1 MSGDPVVVVPGDL
14 DVDDRIAGPLTFR
27 MAAWLAA
34 AAGGVAMV
42 AASRGDVARVVLG
55 AVLVVAGA
63 AGAWARPGGRPLGA
77 WVVPLVAYRRRR
89 RAYAAP
95 VDDEP
100 QARPVAV
107 AEDAVEDVTV
117 RRRPRRRSVGAVF
130 LAVAVAVAVAAAGMA
145 VGTGLGWDDVPSPD
159 VAVETPPPAPGGP
172 VVVVVPVD
180 PYGGW
185 EVGGDVVDPFCGC

>member
-14 DVDDRIAGPLTFR
+14 DVEDRIAGPLTFR
-27 MAAWLAA
+27 MAAWLAV

-55 AVLVVAGA
+55 AVLVVVGA

-89 RAYAAP
+89 RSYDAP
-95 VDDEP
+95 VYDEP
-100 QARPVAV
+100 QACPAEI

-117 RRRPRRRSVGAVF
+117 LRRPSGRWSVVAVF
-130 LAVAVAVAVAAAGMA
+130 LAVGVAAAGVA
-145 VGTGLGWDDVPSPD
+145 VGAGLGGTDAPSPD
-159 VAVETPPPAPGGP
+159 VAVESPPPAPGGGP

-180 PYGGW
+180 PFVGW

>member
-1 MSGDPVVVVPGDL
+1 MSGDPVVVVSGDL
-14 DVDDRIAGPLTFR
+14 DVEDRIAGPLTFR

-34 AAGGVAMV
+34 AAGGVALV
-42 AASRGDVARVVLG
+42 AASRGDVARVMLG
-55 AVLVVAGA
+55 TLLVVTGA

-77 WVVPLVAYRRRR
+77 WVVPLLAYRRRR

-100 QARPVAV
+100 QARPVEA

-117 RRRPRRRSVGAVF
+117 RRRPRRRSVVAVF
-130 LAVAVAVAVAAAGMA
+130 LAVAVAVAAAGVAA
-145 VGTGLGWDDVPSPD
+145 GTGLGGADAPSPD

>member
-14 DVDDRIAGPLTFR
+14 DVEDRIAGPLTFR

-34 AAGGVAMV
+34 AAGGAALI
-42 AASRGDVARVVLG
+42 AASQGDVARVVLG

-77 WVVPLVAYRRRR
+77 WVAPLVAYRRRR
-89 RAYAAP
+89 RSYAAP

-100 QARPVAV
+100 QARPAEV
-107 AEDAVEDVTV
+107 AEDAIEDVTV
-117 RRRPRRRSVGAVF
+117 RRRPSRRWSLVAVF
-130 LAVAVAVAVAAAGMA
+130 LAVGVAAAGVA
-145 VGTGLGWDDVPSPD
+145 VGAGLGGADAPSPD